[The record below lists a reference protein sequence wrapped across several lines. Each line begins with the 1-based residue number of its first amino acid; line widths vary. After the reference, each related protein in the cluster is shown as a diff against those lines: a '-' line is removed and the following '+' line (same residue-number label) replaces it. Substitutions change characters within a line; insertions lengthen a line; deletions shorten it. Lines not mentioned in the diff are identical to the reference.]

1 MYVRFGFGK
10 AGEYRQRSLLRSR
23 ANAGLFYKCANVF
36 P

>member
-1 MYVRFGFGK
+1 MHLRLGFGK

-23 ANAGLFYKCANVF
+23 ANAGLFYKRANVF